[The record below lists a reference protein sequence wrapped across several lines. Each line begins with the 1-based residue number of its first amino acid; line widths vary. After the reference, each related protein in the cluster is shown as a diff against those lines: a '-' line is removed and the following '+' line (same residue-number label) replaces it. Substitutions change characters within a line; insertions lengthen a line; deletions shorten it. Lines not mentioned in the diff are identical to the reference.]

1 MIRMPVT
8 YEYLFHLISAAFTGQ
23 IPPEKPDGVSWEELF
38 REAKRQNVFM
48 VAYDSIKR
56 LQNKPNDKQ
65 LAAWETRSNKLLTKS
80 INQSV
85 EIERL
90 LDVFERD
97 GIDVL
102 PLKGYLLRD
111 MYPTRELRE
120 MTDFDL
126 LVKDDRS
133 DRMKK
138 VMTEL
143 GYEFA
148 SDVDHHAAYQKKPY
162 VMIELHSKLLPDRYG
177 RKKYYRNIWSRVKNA
192 AGKSHE
198 FEMSNEDF
206 LIFILVHFEK
216 HYHNSGCGIRFLVDI
231 FSILRT
237 LGTELDK
244 TYLQR
249 ELDKLKLRSFSDAV
263 FCLER
268 AVFYG
273 GEISP
278 DAQLLL
284 NRMINFG
291 IFGTDAGRE
300 KNMIEKLTPKNGN
313 QKIGKLRYYFRIVF
327 PPVTEMRCS
336 YPVVDKAKFLL
347 PVFWVL
353 RGVKTI
359 FCHPK
364 RIGDQYHRIM
374 SSEEDGNSETD
385 I

>member
-65 LAAWETRSNKLLTKS
+65 LAAWQTRSNKLLTKS

-126 LVKDDRS
+126 LVRDDRS
-133 DRMKK
+133 EKMKK
-138 VMTEL
+138 IMAEL
-143 GYEFA
+143 GYEA
-148 SDVDHHAAYQKKPY
+148 LNEVNHHAEYKKAPY
-162 VMIELHSKLLPDRYG
+162 VIIELHSKLLPDRFG
-177 RKKYYRNIWSRVKNA
+177 H
-192 AGKSHE
+192 KSYCSGVWKRSKCCESFAHVY
-198 FEMSNEDF
+198 EMTIEDY
-206 LIFILVHFEK
+206 LIFNLLHFEK
-216 HYHNSGCGIRFLVDI
+216 HYHNTGCGIRFIVDLHA
-231 FSILRT
+231 ILRRYEDSLDMT
-237 LGTELDK
+237 YFRSTIDMLG
-244 TYLQR
+244 
-249 ELDKLKLRSFSDAV
+249 LRDFTDTA
-263 FCLER
+263 FALER
-268 AVFYG
+268 ALFRA
-273 GEISP
+273 EP
-278 DAQLLL
+278 ATANTQKMLDK
-284 NRMINFG
+284 MIALGAFG
-291 IFGTDAGRE
+291 SNAGRE
-300 KNMIEKLTPKNGN
+300 MNIIDRLTPKSGN
-313 QKIGKLRYYFRIVF
+313 EKIGKLRYYLQIVF
-327 PPVTEMRCS
+327 PPVSEMKCS
-336 YPVVDKAKFLL
+336 YPVVEKAKFLL
-347 PVFWVL
+347 PVFWVC

-359 FCHPK
+359 FRNPK
-364 RIGDQYHRIM
+364 HISEHYQRVM
-374 SSEEDGNSETD
+374 SYGEDENKSR
-385 I
+385 